1 MKDFFIH
8 QDLDNK
14 VVVGGVM
21 SLMDF
26 AVEKIVLRVKGG
38 LIDVCGKDLVIERFD
53 ENEITIIGKISGV
66 LTNVT
71 H

>member
-8 QDLDNK
+8 QTQDRE

-21 SLMDF
+21 SLLDF
-26 AVEKIVLRVKGG
+26 ADDKIVVRVKGG
-38 LIDVCGKDLVIERFD
+38 LIEISGKNLVIKRFD
-53 ENEITIIGKISGV
+53 ENEITITGKINGV
-66 LTNVT
+66 TTNVS

>member
-8 QDLDNK
+8 QNQNREVL
-14 VVVGGVM
+14 VGGVH

-26 AVEKIVLRVKGG
+26 DVDKIVLRVKNG
-38 LIDVCGKDLVIERFD
+38 LIEVTGKNLVIERFD
-53 ENEITIIGKISGV
+53 ENEITIIGKIEGV
-66 LTNVT
+66 LTNVS

>member
-1 MKDFFIH
+1 MKDFFVH
-8 QDLDNK
+8 QNQDREVL
-14 VVVGGVM
+14 VGGVM

-26 AVEKIVLRVKGG
+26 AVDKIVLRVKGG
-38 LIDVCGKDLVIERFD
+38 LIEVVGKQLVIERFD
-53 ENEITIIGKISGV
+53 ENEITVTGKINGV

>member
-1 MKDFFIH
+1 MRDFFIH
-8 QDLDNK
+8 QNQDCN

-21 SLMDF
+21 SLIDF
-26 AVEKIVLRVKGG
+26 AVDKIVLRVRGG
-38 LIDVCGKDLVIERFD
+38 LIEITGQKLVIERFD
-53 ENEITIIGKISGV
+53 ENEITIVGKINGV

>member
-1 MKDFFIH
+1 MKDFFVH
-8 QDLDNK
+8 QNQDREVL
-14 VVVGGVM
+14 VGGVM

-26 AVEKIVLRVKGG
+26 AVDKIVLRVKGG
-38 LIDVCGKDLVIERFD
+38 LIEIVGKQLVIERFD
-53 ENEITIIGKISGV
+53 ENEITVTGKINGV

>member
-1 MKDFFIH
+1 M
-8 QDLDNK
+8 
-14 VVVGGVM
+14 VGGVM

-38 LIDVCGKDLVIERFD
+38 LIDVCGKNLVIERFD

>member
-8 QDLDNK
+8 QNQNRDVLI
-14 VVVGGVM
+14 GGVV

-26 AVEKIVLRVKGG
+26 SVDKIIVHVKGG
-38 LIDVCGKDLVIERFD
+38 LIEVVGNNLVIGRFD

-66 LTNVT
+66 MTNVT

>member
-8 QDLDNK
+8 QNQDQD

-26 AVEKIVLRVKGG
+26 ATDKIIVRVKGG
-38 LIDVCGKDLVIERFD
+38 LIEVNGKNLVIQRFD
-53 ENEITIIGKISGV
+53 ENEITIVGKINGV
-66 LTNVT
+66 LTNVA

>member
-8 QDLDNK
+8 QNQDCE
-14 VVVGGVM
+14 VVVGGVI

-26 AVEKIVLRVKGG
+26 AVDKIVVRVKGG
-38 LIDVCGKDLVIERFD
+38 LIEISGKNLVIKRFD
-53 ENEITIIGKISGV
+53 ENEIIITGKINGV
-66 LTNVT
+66 TTNVS

>member
-53 ENEITIIGKISGV
+53 ENEITVIGKISGV

>member
-1 MKDFFIH
+1 MKDFFVH
-8 QDLDNK
+8 QNQDHE
-14 VVVGGVM
+14 VIIGGVL

-26 AVEKIVLRVKGG
+26 AIDRIVVRVKSG
-38 LIDVCGKDLVIERFD
+38 LIETVGNHLIIKRFD
-53 ENEITIIGKISGV
+53 ENEIIITGKINGV

>member
-1 MKDFFIH
+1 MKDFFVH
-8 QDLDNK
+8 QSQDCN

-26 AVEKIVLRVKGG
+26 AVDKIVLRVKGG
-38 LIDVCGKDLVIERFD
+38 LVEITGQKLVIERFD
-53 ENEITIIGKISGV
+53 ENEITIVGKINGV
-66 LTNVT
+66 LTNVV

>member
-1 MKDFFIH
+1 MKDFFVH
-8 QDLDNK
+8 QSQDCN

-26 AVEKIVLRVKGG
+26 AVDKIVLRVKGG
-38 LIDVCGKDLVIERFD
+38 LIEITGQKLVIERFD
-53 ENEITIIGKISGV
+53 ENEITIVGKINGV

>member
-8 QDLDNK
+8 QNQDHD
-14 VVVGGVM
+14 VVVGGVL

-26 AVEKIVLRVKGG
+26 AVDKIVLRVKGG
-38 LIDVCGKDLVIERFD
+38 LVEIIGQKLIIERFD
-53 ENEITIIGKISGV
+53 ENEITILGKINGV
-66 LTNVT
+66 MTNVT

>member
-1 MKDFFIH
+1 MRDFFIH
-8 QDLDNK
+8 QNQDCN
-14 VVVGGVM
+14 VVIGGVM

-26 AVEKIVLRVKGG
+26 AVDKIVLRVGGG
-38 LIDVCGKDLVIERFD
+38 LIEITGQKLVIERFD
-53 ENEITIIGKISGV
+53 ENEITIVGKINGV

>member
-8 QDLDNK
+8 QNQNNSVLI
-14 VVVGGVM
+14 GGVV
-21 SLMDF
+21 SLMNF
-26 AVEKIVLRVKGG
+26 AVDNIVVRVKGG
-38 LIDVCGKDLVIERFD
+38 LIEVNGKDLIIKRFD
-53 ENEITIIGKISGV
+53 ENEMMIVGKILGV